1 MRWFSGKEIQAAD
14 DFITQHLNCY
24 KNNNPNHKNLG
35 FTINHNWTGIGIST
49 QITCNCCGET
59 KDVTDYDCW

>member
-1 MRWFSGKEIQAAD
+1 MRWFSGKEIQKAD

-24 KNNNPNHKNLG
+24 ENNNPNHKNLG

-49 QITCNCCGET
+49 HITCNCCGKE
-59 KDVTDYDCW
+59 KDVTDYGC